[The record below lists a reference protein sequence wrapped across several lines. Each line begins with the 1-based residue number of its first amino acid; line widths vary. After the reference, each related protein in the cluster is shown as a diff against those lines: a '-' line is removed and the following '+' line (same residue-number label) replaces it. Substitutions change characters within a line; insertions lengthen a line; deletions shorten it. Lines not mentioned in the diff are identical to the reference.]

1 MKTQVLQLLL
11 CKYDVPFATG
21 DTAMDLPVCKITA
34 EGTGGSGMASFG
46 QGTAI
51 HHTDSVYGI
60 QIGVIH
66 FLPFVRGILGVLA
79 DGGQKIVFFA
89 IDSFDAAE
97 IALPYTVQ
105 RLVFTIVISGF
116 QGQYRNIL
124 IVISQFLSTIFGCGR
139 FITAEIFPAFRS
151 KNLEV
156 IRHGHIYTLC
166 VNEIYGFDQ
175 LGGFLFGCFI
185 IGV

>member
-1 MKTQVLQLLL
+1 
-11 CKYDVPFATG
+11 
-21 DTAMDLPVCKITA
+21 
-34 EGTGGSGMASFG
+34 MASFG

-51 HHTDSVYGI
+51 HHTDPVYAI
-60 QIGVIH
+60 QISVIH
-66 FLPFVRGILGVLA
+66 FLPFIRGILGVLA

-89 IDSFDAAE
+89 IDCFDTAE

-116 QGQYRNIL
+116 QSQYRNIL
-124 IVISQFLSTIFGCGR
+124 IVISQFISTIFGFGC
-139 FITAEIFPAFRS
+139 FIMAEIFLALQS
-151 KNLEV
+151 EDLEV
-156 IRHGHIYTLC
+156 IRHGHIHTLC

-175 LGGFLFGCFI
+175 LCGFLFGGLI

>member
-1 MKTQVLQLLL
+1 
-11 CKYDVPFATG
+11 
-21 DTAMDLPVCKITA
+21 
-34 EGTGGSGMASFG
+34 MASLG

-60 QIGVIH
+60 QTGVIH
-66 FLPFVRGILGVLA
+66 FFPFVRGIFRVLA
-79 DGGQKIVFFA
+79 DGGQKIILFA
-89 IDSFDAAE
+89 IDCFDAAE

-116 QGQYRNIL
+116 QCQHRNIF
-124 IVISQFLSTIFGCGR
+124 IVISQFISTIFGFGR
-139 FITAEIFPAFRS
+139 FIMAEILPTLRS

-156 IRHGHIYTLC
+156 IRHGHIYRLC

-175 LGGFLFGCFI
+175 LCSFLFSGLI

>member
-11 CKYDVPFATG
+11 CKYDVPFANG

-66 FLPFVRGILGVLA
+66 FLPFVRGILGVQA

-89 IDSFDAAE
+89 V
-97 IALPYTVQ
+97 P
-105 RLVFTIVISGF
+105 VISVF
-116 QGQYRNIL
+116 IL
-124 IVISQFLSTIFGCGR
+124 PDVLTVIGWR
-139 FITAEIFPAFRS
+139 VRS
-151 KNLEV
+151 ED
-156 IRHGHIYTLC
+156 RDC
-166 VNEIYGFDQ
+166 RYGKSDRT
-175 LGGFLFGCFI
+175 C
-185 IGV
+185 